1 MLKIH
6 GVPFSAHTRKVIIAA
21 LEKGI
26 PYELV
31 KVIPFTPPAGW
42 QDLSP
47 LGLIP
52 IIQDD
57 DLTLADST
65 AICQYLDRAYP
76 GVSLYPGDARQFA
89 RVLWLEEF
97 VDSGLAPHVL
107 RGLLM
112 QRVFVPKFLGKAP
125 DEALIH
131 TSLTQMIPARLAYL
145 EQALRGEW
153 FVANAFSM
161 ADITVASILMNYHFA
176 GETLDESRYPQ
187 LARFFERARE
197 RPSFRQALQAEI
209 PAAQS
214 IGALDLRVYHQSSRG
229 RAA

>member
-6 GVPFSAHTRKVIIAA
+6 GVQFSAHTRKVIIAA

-26 PYELV
+26 PYDIV
-31 KVIPFTPPAGW
+31 PVIPLTPPAGW
-42 QDLSP
+42 LELSP

-52 IIQDD
+52 MIQDGD
-57 DLTLADST
+57 FTLADST

-76 GVSLYPGDARQFA
+76 GAALYPGDARQYA
-89 RVLWLEEF
+89 RVLWIEEF

-112 QRVFVPKFLGKAP
+112 QRVFAPKFLGKAP
-125 DEALIH
+125 DEALIKV
-131 TSLTQMIPARLAYL
+131 SLTQMIPARFAYL
-145 EQALRGEW
+145 EQALRADW

-161 ADITVASILMNYHFA
+161 ADVTVASILMNYHFA
-176 GETLDESRYPQ
+176 GEVLDRDRYPKLTAFLGRA
-187 LARFFERARE
+187 LA
-197 RPSFRQALQAEI
+197 RPSFRQALQAEL
-209 PAAQS
+209 PAAES
-214 IGALDLRVYHQSSRG
+214 VGALDLRVYD

>member
-21 LEKGI
+21 LEKGV
-26 PYELV
+26 PYEIV
-31 KVIPFTPPAGW
+31 PVIPLTPPQGW
-42 QDLSP
+42 LDTSA

-52 IIQDD
+52 AIQDGD
-57 DLTLADST
+57 FTLADSSV
-65 AICQYLDRAYP
+65 ICQYLDRAYP
-76 GVSLYPGDARQFA
+76 GITLYPGDARQYA
-89 RVLWLEEF
+89 RVLWIEEF
-97 VDSGLAPHVL
+97 VDGGLAPHVL

-112 QRVFVPKFLGKAP
+112 QRVFAPKFLNKAP

-131 TSLTQMIPARLAYL
+131 SSLTQMIPARFAYL
-145 EQALRGEW
+145 EKVLTGDW

-176 GETLDESRYPQ
+176 GETLDAARYPKLTGF
-187 LARFFERARE
+187 LARALR

-209 PAAQS
+209 PAAES
-214 IGALDLRVYHQSSRG
+214 VGALDLRVYAM
-229 RAA
+229 AA